1 MGKRSGRGL
10 RDEMNKTLEGMSW
23 RVLRKIWSYRN
34 PIPPPLQYTG
44 TGTSYGIQ
52 LTVWS
57 RFSVQVSLLENR
69 CMEVD
74 YKLIN
79 IIWAHLHFQIFLETQ
94 FFSCTHMP
102 QKSAITRYYI
112 TVVLNSKHAGDSAIH
127 SYLCVLIVC
136 GCKYF

>member
-1 MGKRSGRGL
+1 MGAVGQT
-10 RDEMNKTLEGMSW
+10 MNKLWEGVSG
-23 RVLRKIWSYRN
+23 RVLRNIWGYCN
-34 PIPPPLQYTG
+34 PKQPPLQY

-52 LTVWS
+52 LTVLS

-79 IIWAHLHFQIFLETQ
+79 IIWAHLHFQIFLKTQ

-102 QKSAITRYYI
+102 QRVQLHGIT
-112 TVVLNSKHAGDSAIH
+112 
-127 SYLCVLIVC
+127 
-136 GCKYF
+136 

>member
-1 MGKRSGRGL
+1 
-10 RDEMNKTLEGMSW
+10 MNKILEGVSG
-23 RVLRKIWSYRN
+23 RVLRKIWGYRN
-34 PIPPPLQYTG
+34 PIQPTLQYAG
-44 TGTSYGIQ
+44 TGTSYGIR

-102 QKSAITRYYI
+102 QRVQLHGIT
-112 TVVLNSKHAGDSAIH
+112 K
-127 SYLCVLIVC
+127 
-136 GCKYF
+136 